1 MIPYSYTDFTCGR
14 GGAYMEQSDPSGGQT
29 HMKLGVMKD
38 VWIKASLPSSNL
50 GSVGPSLPPEAP
62 GFVGI

>member
-1 MIPYSYTDFTCGR
+1 MGV